1 MQVTQLYTLINNVTK
16 EILGET
22 AVVNEDLSN
31 VVDIGKAVF
40 DATSVDNYVKKL
52 VNHIGK
58 VVFQNRAYAGG
69 VPSVL
74 MDSWEF
80 GSVLQKVSMSL
91 PEATENESWK
101 LVDGQE
107 YKQDVFTA
115 PEIEAKFY
123 NSKVTFEIP
132 MSFTE
137 LQVKESFSSREQL
150 NGFVSMIT
158 TGVEN
163 SMTVKLDALIMR
175 AINNMTGET
184 LVNGIGSGTA
194 GAKVLDFTKTSGKAV
209 NLLKLYNDQ
218 AATADKVTYATALT
232 NYHFIKFATYTIGIY
247 ADRMTKISKLFN
259 IGAKERFT
267 PADMRRCVLLSDFA
281 KAAVTYLQADIQ
293 SPDMVALPAHDPV
306 PYWQGSGTDYALG
319 SIGIIDVKTASGETV
334 KVPAEGAGASKK
346 KNAAIIG
353 VMFDRDA
360 VGVSNL
366 DRRTTTAYNAK
377 AEFYN
382 NWYKMDAGYYN
393 DLNENFVVFF
403 IGETSAIA

>member
-31 VVDIGKAVF
+31 VVDIGKSIF
-40 DATSVDNYVKKL
+40 DQTSVDNYVKKL

-58 VVFQNRAYAGG
+58 VIFQDRVYAGG

-115 PEIEAKFY
+115 PKVEAKFF

-158 TGVEN
+158 TSVEN

-184 LVNGIGSGTA
+184 LVAGIGSGAA
-194 GAKVLDFTKTSGKAV
+194 GAKTLDFTKTSGRAV
-209 NLLKLYNDQ
+209 NLLALYNAQ
-218 AATADKVTYATALT
+218 ADAADKVTVANALT
-232 NYHFIKFATYTIGIY
+232 NYKFIKFATYTLGIY
-247 ADRMTKISKLFN
+247 ADRMSKISKLFN
-259 IGAKERFT
+259 VGGKERFT

-293 SPDMVALPAHDPV
+293 SPEMVALPQHDAV
-306 PYWQGSGTDYALG
+306 PYWQGSGTDYAL
-319 SIGIIDVKTASGETV
+319 SSTGIIDIKTASGEIV
-334 KVPAEGAGASKK
+334 KVPAEGSETGNT
-346 KNAAIIG
+346 NAAILG

-360 VGVSNL
+360 VGVANL

-403 IGETSAIA
+403 IGETLA

>member
-16 EILGET
+16 EILGDT
-22 AVVNEDLSN
+22 AVVKEDLSN
-31 VVDIGKAVF
+31 VVDIGKSIF
-40 DATSVDNYVKKL
+40 DQTSVDNYVKKL

-74 MDSWEF
+74 MDAWEF
-80 GSVLQKVSMSL
+80 GSVLQKVSMAL

-101 LVDGQE
+101 LVDGQQ

-115 PEIEAKFY
+115 PKVEAKFY

-184 LVNGIGSGTA
+184 LVAGIGSGTV
-194 GAKVLDFTKTSGKAV
+194 GAKTLDFSKTSGRAI
-209 NLLKLYNDQ
+209 NLLKLYNEQ
-218 AATADKVTYATALT
+218 AATADKVTVANALT
-232 NYHFIKFATYTIGIY
+232 NYNFIKFATYTMGIV
-247 ADRMTKISKLFN
+247 ADRMSKISKLFN
-259 IGAKERFT
+259 VGSKERFT
-267 PADMRRCVLLSDFA
+267 PADMRRCVLLSDFS

-293 SPDMVALPAHDPV
+293 SPEMVALPAHDPV
-306 PYWQGSGTDYALG
+306 PYWQGSGTDYRL
-319 SIGIIDVKTASGETV
+319 SSTGIIDIKTASGETV
-334 KVPAEGAGASKK
+334 KVPAEGVGAGK
-346 KNAAIIG
+346 KNAAILG

-360 VGVSNL
+360 VGVANL

-403 IGETSAIA
+403 IGETLA

>member
-1 MQVTQLYTLINNVTK
+1 MKVTQLYTLINNVTK

-58 VVFQNRAYAGG
+58 VIFQDRVYAGG

-91 PEATENESWK
+91 PEATENDSWN

-115 PEIEAKFY
+115 PKVEAKFF

-158 TGVEN
+158 TSVEN

-175 AINNMTGET
+175 AINNMTAET
-184 LVNGIGSGTA
+184 LVAGIGSGVA
-194 GAKVLDFTKTSGKAV
+194 GAKTMNFSMTSGRAI
-209 NLLKLYNDQ
+209 NLLKLYNEQ
-218 AATADKVTYATALT
+218 AAAADKATVANALT
-232 NYHFIKFATYTIGIY
+232 NYKFIKFATYTMGIV
-247 ADRMTKISKLFN
+247 ADRMSKISKLFN
-259 IGAKERFT
+259 VGGKECFT

-293 SPDMVALPAHDPV
+293 SPEMVALPAHDAV
-306 PYWQGSGTDYALG
+306 PYWQGSGTDYRL
-319 SIGIIDVKTASGETV
+319 SSTGIIDVKTASGETV
-334 KVPAEGAGASKK
+334 KVPAEGAGAGK
-346 KNAAIIG
+346 KNAAILG

-360 VGVSNL
+360 VGVANL

-403 IGETSAIA
+403 IGE

>member
-16 EILGET
+16 EILGDT
-22 AVVNEDLSN
+22 AVVKEDLSN
-31 VVDIGKAVF
+31 VVDIGKSIF
-40 DATSVDNYVKKL
+40 DQTSVDNYVKKL

-74 MDSWEF
+74 MDAWEF
-80 GSVLQKVSMSL
+80 GSVLQKVSMAL

-101 LVDGQE
+101 LVDGQQ

-115 PEIEAKFY
+115 PKVEAKFF

-184 LVNGIGSGTA
+184 LVAGIGSGTA
-194 GAKVLDFTKTSGKAV
+194 GAKTLDFSKTSGRAI

-218 AATADKVTYATALT
+218 AATADKVTVANALT
-232 NYHFIKFATYTIGIY
+232 NYKFIKFATYTMGIV
-247 ADRMTKISKLFN
+247 ADRMSKISKLFN
-259 IGAKERFT
+259 VGGKERFT
-267 PADMRRCVLLSDFA
+267 PADMRRCVLLSDFS

-293 SPDMVALPAHDPV
+293 SPEMVALPAHDPV
-306 PYWQGSGTDYALG
+306 PYWQGSGTDYQL
-319 SIGIIDVKTASGETV
+319 SSTGIIDIKTASGENV
-334 KVPAEGAGASKK
+334 KVPAEGAGAGK
-346 KNAAIIG
+346 KNAAILG

-360 VGVSNL
+360 VGVANL

-403 IGETSAIA
+403 IGETLA

>member
-1 MQVTQLYTLINNVTK
+1 MTK
-16 EILGET
+16 EILGDT

-58 VVFQNRAYAGG
+58 VIFQDRVYAGG

-80 GSVLQKVSMSL
+80 GSVLQKVSMAL

-115 PEIEAKFY
+115 PKVEAKFFD
-123 NSKVTFEIP
+123 SKVTFEIP

-184 LVNGIGSGTA
+184 LVAGIGSGAA
-194 GAKVLDFTKTSGKAV
+194 GAKTLDFSKTSGRAI

-218 AATADKVTYATALT
+218 AAAADKVTVANALT
-232 NYHFIKFATYTIGIY
+232 NYKFIKFATYTMGIV
-247 ADRMTKISKLFN
+247 ADRMSKISKLFN
-259 IGAKERFT
+259 VGGKERFT
-267 PADMRRCVLLSDFA
+267 PSDMLRCVLLSDFS
-281 KAAVTYLQADIQ
+281 KAAVTFLQADIQ
-293 SPDMVALPAHDPV
+293 SPEMVALPKHDPV
-306 PYWQGSGTDYALG
+306 PYWQGSGTDYALS
-319 SIGIIDVKTASGETV
+319 SIGIIDIKTAGGETV
-334 KVPAEGAGASKK
+334 KVPAEGAGTGK
-346 KNAAIIG
+346 KNAAILG

-360 VGVSNL
+360 VGVANL

-403 IGETSAIA
+403 IGETLA

>member
-1 MQVTQLYTLINNVTK
+1 MQVTQLFTLINNVTK
-16 EILGET
+16 EILGDT
-22 AVVNEDLSN
+22 AVVKEDLSN
-31 VVDIGKAVF
+31 VVDIGKSIF
-40 DATSVDNYVKKL
+40 DQTSVDNYVKKL
-52 VNHIGK
+52 VNQIGK

-74 MDSWEF
+74 MDAWEF
-80 GSVLQKVSMSL
+80 GSVLQKVSMAL

-101 LVDGQE
+101 LVNGQQ

-115 PEIEAKFY
+115 PKVEAKFY

-184 LVNGIGSGTA
+184 LVAGIGSGAA
-194 GAKVLDFTKTSGKAV
+194 GAKTLDFSKTSGRAI
-209 NLLKLYNDQ
+209 NLLKLYNEQ
-218 AATADKVTYATALT
+218 AATDDKVTVANALT
-232 NYHFIKFATYTIGIY
+232 NYKFIKFATYTMGIV
-247 ADRMTKISKLFN
+247 ADRMSKISKLFN
-259 IGAKERFT
+259 VGGKERFT
-267 PADMRRCVLLSDFA
+267 PADMRRCVLLSDFS

-293 SPDMVALPAHDPV
+293 SPEMVALPAHDPV
-306 PYWQGSGTDYALG
+306 PYWQGSGADYAL
-319 SIGIIDVKTASGETV
+319 SSTGIIDIKTASGENV
-334 KVPAEGAGASKK
+334 KVPAEGAGAGK
-346 KNAAIIG
+346 KNAAILG

-403 IGETSAIA
+403 IGETLA

>member
-16 EILGET
+16 EILGDT
-22 AVVNEDLSN
+22 AVVREDLSN
-31 VVDIGKAVF
+31 VVDIGKSIF
-40 DATSVDNYVKKL
+40 DQTSVDNYVKKL

-74 MDSWEF
+74 MDAWEF
-80 GSVLQKVSMSL
+80 GSVLQKVSMAL
-91 PEATENESWK
+91 PVATENESWK

-115 PEIEAKFY
+115 PKVEAKFY

-184 LVNGIGSGTA
+184 LVAGIGSGTA
-194 GAKVLDFTKTSGKAV
+194 GAKTLDFSKTSGRAI
-209 NLLKLYNDQ
+209 NLLKLYNEQ
-218 AATADKVTYATALT
+218 AATADKVTVATALT
-232 NYHFIKFATYTIGIY
+232 NYNFIKFATYTMGIV
-247 ADRMTKISKLFN
+247 ADRMSKISKLFN
-259 IGAKERFT
+259 VGGKERFT
-267 PADMRRCVLLSDFA
+267 PADMRRCVLLSDFS

-293 SPDMVALPAHDPV
+293 SPEMVALPAHDPV
-306 PYWQGSGTDYALG
+306 PYWQGSGTDYAL
-319 SIGIIDVKTASGETV
+319 SSTGIIDIKTASGENV
-334 KVPAEGAGASKK
+334 KVPAEGAGAGK
-346 KNAAIIG
+346 KNAAILG

-360 VGVSNL
+360 VGVANL
-366 DRRTTTAYNAK
+366 ERRTTTAYNAK

-403 IGETSAIA
+403 IGETLA

>member
-1 MQVTQLYTLINNVTK
+1 MKVTQLYTLINNVTK

-58 VVFQNRAYAGG
+58 VIFQDRVYAGG

-91 PEATENESWK
+91 PEATENESWN

-115 PEIEAKFY
+115 PKIEAKFY

-175 AINNMTGET
+175 AINNMTAET
-184 LVNGIGSGTA
+184 LVAGIGSGAA
-194 GAKVLDFTKTSGKAV
+194 GAKTLDFSLTSGRAV
-209 NLLKLYNDQ
+209 NLLKLYNEQ
-218 AATADKVTYATALT
+218 AAAADKVTVANALT
-232 NYHFIKFATYTIGIY
+232 NPGFIKFATYTLGIY
-247 ADRMTKISKLFN
+247 ADRMSKVSKLFN
-259 IGAKERFT
+259 VGGKERFT

-293 SPDMVALPAHDPV
+293 SPEMVALPAHDAV
-306 PYWQGSGTDYALG
+306 PYWQGSGTDYLL
-319 SIGIIDVKTASGETV
+319 SSTGIIDVKTASGETV
-334 KVPAEGAGASKK
+334 KVPAEGVASGDS
-346 KNAAIIG
+346 NAAIIG

-360 VGVSNL
+360 VGVANL

-403 IGETSAIA
+403 IGETLA

>member
-1 MQVTQLYTLINNVTK
+1 MKVTQLYALINNVTK

-31 VVDIGKAVF
+31 VVDIGKSIF
-40 DATSVDNYVKKL
+40 DQTSVDNYVKKL

-74 MDSWEF
+74 MDAWEF
-80 GSVLQKVSMSL
+80 GSVLQKVSMAL
-91 PEATENESWK
+91 PEATENESWN
-101 LVDGQE
+101 LVNGQE

-115 PEIEAKFY
+115 PKVEAKFY

-150 NGFVSMIT
+150 NGFISMIT

-184 LVNGIGSGTA
+184 LVAGIGSGTV
-194 GAKVLDFTKTSGKAV
+194 GAKTLDFNKTSGRTI
-209 NLLKLYNDQ
+209 NLLKLYNDR
-218 AATADKVTYATALT
+218 AATADKVTVATALT
-232 NYHFIKFATYTIGIY
+232 NYNFIKFATYTIGIV
-247 ADRMTKISKLFN
+247 ADRMSKISKLFN
-259 IGAKERFT
+259 VGGKERFT
-267 PADMRRCVLLSDFA
+267 PADMRRCVLLSDFS

-293 SPDMVALPAHDPV
+293 SPEMVALPQHDAV
-306 PYWQGSGTDYALG
+306 PYWQGSGIDYTL
-319 SIGIIDVKTASGETV
+319 SSTGIIDIKTASGETV
-334 KVPAEGAGASKK
+334 KVPAEGAGTGK
-346 KNAAIIG
+346 KNAAILG

-360 VGVSNL
+360 VGVANL

-393 DLNENFVVFF
+393 DLNENFIVFF
-403 IGETSAIA
+403 IGETLA

>member
-16 EILGET
+16 EILGDT
-22 AVVNEDLSN
+22 AVVKEDLSN
-31 VVDIGKAVF
+31 VVDIGKSIF
-40 DATSVDNYVKKL
+40 DQTSVDNYVKKL

-74 MDSWEF
+74 MDAWEF
-80 GSVLQKVSMSL
+80 GSVLQKVSMAL

-101 LVDGQE
+101 LEDGHE

-115 PEIEAKFY
+115 PKVEAKFY

-158 TGVEN
+158 IGVEN

-184 LVNGIGSGTA
+184 LVAGIGSGTA
-194 GAKVLDFTKTSGKAV
+194 GAKTLDFSKTSGRAI

-218 AATADKVTYATALT
+218 AAAADKVTVANALT
-232 NYHFIKFATYTIGIY
+232 NYKFIKFATYTMGIV
-247 ADRMTKISKLFN
+247 ADRMSKISKLFN
-259 IGAKERFT
+259 VGGKERFT
-267 PADMRRCVLLSDFA
+267 PADMRRCVLLSDFS

-293 SPDMVALPAHDPV
+293 SPEMVALPAHDPV
-306 PYWQGSGTDYALG
+306 PYWQGSGTDYQL
-319 SIGIIDVKTASGETV
+319 SSTGIIDIKTASGENV
-334 KVPAEGAGASKK
+334 KVPAEGAGAGK
-346 KNAAIIG
+346 KNAAILG

-360 VGVSNL
+360 VGVANL

-403 IGETSAIA
+403 IGETLA

>member
-58 VVFQNRAYAGG
+58 VVFVNRAYAGG

-80 GSVLQKVSMSL
+80 GSVLQKVSMVL
-91 PEATENESWK
+91 PDATENESWK
-101 LVDGQE
+101 LVNGQE

-115 PEIEAKFY
+115 PTIEAKFF

-137 LQVKESFSSREQL
+137 IQVKESFSSREQL
-150 NGFVSMIT
+150 NGFISMIT
-158 TGVEN
+158 TSVEN

-175 AINNMTGET
+175 AINNMTAET
-184 LVNGIGSGTA
+184 LVNGIGSGAA
-194 GAKVLDFTKTSGKAV
+194 GSKTLDFTKTSGKAV
-209 NLLKLYNDQ
+209 NLLALYNAQ
-218 AATADKVTYATALT
+218 APASEKVTYATALT
-232 NYHFIKFATYTIGIY
+232 SYHFIKFATYTMGIY
-247 ADRMTKISKLFN
+247 ADRMSKISKLFN
-259 IGAKERFT
+259 IGGKERFT
-267 PADMRRCVLLSDFA
+267 PADMRRCVLLSDFS

-306 PYWQGSGTDYALG
+306 PYWQGSGTDYGLS

-334 KVPAEGAGASKK
+334 KVPAQGAGASK

-403 IGETSAIA
+403 IGETTAA

>member
-1 MQVTQLYTLINNVTK
+1 MKVTQLYTLINNVTQ

-31 VVDIGKAVF
+31 VVDVGKAIF
-40 DATSVDNYVKKL
+40 DQTSVDNYVKKL

-58 VVFQNRAYAGG
+58 VIFVDRVYAGG

-115 PEIEAKFY
+115 PKVEAKFF

-184 LVNGIGSGTA
+184 LVAGIGSGVA
-194 GAKVLDFTKTSGKAV
+194 GSKTLDFTQTSATAV

-218 AATADKVTYATALT
+218 AATADKVTVANALT
-232 NYHFIKFATYTIGIY
+232 NYNFIKFATYTMGIY
-247 ADRMTKISKLFN
+247 ADRMSKISKLFN
-259 IGAKERFT
+259 VGGKERFT
-267 PADMRRCVLLSDFA
+267 PADMRRCVLLSDFS
-281 KAAVTYLQADIQ
+281 KAAVTFLQADIQ
-293 SPDMVALPAHDPV
+293 SPEMVALPQHDAV
-306 PYWQGSGTDYALG
+306 PYWQGSGTDYAL
-319 SIGIIDVKTASGETV
+319 SSTGIIDIKTASGEIV
-334 KVPAEGAGASKK
+334 KVPAEGTASGNT
-346 KNAAIIG
+346 NAAILG

-360 VGVSNL
+360 VGVANL

-403 IGETSAIA
+403 IGETLA

>member
-1 MQVTQLYTLINNVTK
+1 MQVTQLYALINSVTK
-16 EILGET
+16 EILGAT
-22 AVVNEDLSN
+22 AVVNEDLTN
-31 VVDIGKAVF
+31 VVDIGKAIF
-40 DATSVDNYVKKL
+40 NQTSVDNYVKKL

-58 VVFQNRAYAGG
+58 VIFVNRAYAGG

-115 PEIEAKFY
+115 PKIEAKFF

-150 NGFVSMIT
+150 NGFISMIT

-184 LVNGIGSGTA
+184 LVAGIGSGAA
-194 GAKVLDFTKTSGKAV
+194 GSVVLDFSKTSGRAV

-218 AATADKVTYATALT
+218 AATADKVTVATAMT
-232 NYHFIKFATYTIGIY
+232 NTKFIQFATYTIGVY
-247 ADRMTKISKLFN
+247 ADRMSKVSALFN
-259 IGAKERFT
+259 VGGKERFT

-281 KAAVTYLQADIQ
+281 KASITVLQADIQ
-293 SPDMVALPAHDPV
+293 SPEMVSLPAHDAV
-306 PYWQGSGTDYALG
+306 PYWQGSGLDYGLG
-319 SIGIIDVKTASGETV
+319 SIGKIDIKTAGGETV
-334 KVPAEGAGASKK
+334 KVPFEGAGAGK
-346 KNAAIIG
+346 KNAAILG
-353 VMFDRDA
+353 AMFDRDA

-393 DLNENFVVFF
+393 DLNENFIVFF
-403 IGETSAIA
+403 IGETLA

>member
-31 VVDIGKAVF
+31 VVDIGKSIF
-40 DATSVDNYVKKL
+40 DQTSVDNYVKKL

-58 VVFQNRAYAGG
+58 VIFQDRVYAGG

-115 PEIEAKFY
+115 PKVEAKFF

-158 TGVEN
+158 TSVEN

-184 LVNGIGSGTA
+184 LVAGIGSGDA
-194 GAKVLDFTKTSGKAV
+194 GAKTLDFTKTSGRAV
-209 NLLKLYNDQ
+209 NLLALYNAQ
-218 AATADKVTYATALT
+218 ADAADEVTVANALT
-232 NYHFIKFATYTIGIY
+232 NYKFIKFATYTLGIY
-247 ADRMTKISKLFN
+247 ADRMSKISKLFN
-259 IGAKERFT
+259 VGGKERFT

-293 SPDMVALPAHDPV
+293 SPEMVALPQHDAV
-306 PYWQGSGTDYALG
+306 PYWQGSGTDYAL
-319 SIGIIDVKTASGETV
+319 SSTGIIDIKTASGENV
-334 KVPAEGAGASKK
+334 KVPAEGAGAGK
-346 KNAAIIG
+346 KNAAILG

-360 VGVSNL
+360 VGVANL

-403 IGETSAIA
+403 IGETLA

>member
-1 MQVTQLYTLINNVTK
+1 MKVTQLYTLVNAVTK

-31 VVDIGKAVF
+31 VVDIGKSIF
-40 DATSVDNYVKKL
+40 DQTSVDNYVKKL

-58 VVFQNRAYAGG
+58 VIFVDRVYSGG

-80 GSVLQKVSMSL
+80 GSVLQKVSMSM
-91 PEATENESWK
+91 PEATENESWN

-115 PEIEAKFY
+115 PKVEAKFF

-158 TGVEN
+158 TSVEN

-175 AINNMTGET
+175 AINNMAGET
-184 LVNGIGSGTA
+184 LVAGIGSGAA
-194 GAKVLDFTKTSGKAV
+194 GSKVLDFTKTSATAV
-209 NLLKLYNDQ
+209 NLLALYN
-218 AATADKVTYATALT
+218 ATAETANKVTAANALT
-232 NYHFIKFATYTIGIY
+232 NYHFIKFATYTMGIY
-247 ADRMTKISKLFN
+247 ADRMSKVSKLFN
-259 IGAKERFT
+259 VGGKERFT
-267 PADMRRCVLLSDFA
+267 PADMRRTVLLSDFS
-281 KAAVTYLQADIQ
+281 KAAVTFLQADIQ
-293 SPDMVALPAHDPV
+293 SPELVALPQHDAV
-306 PYWQGSGTDYALG
+306 PYWQGSGTDYALT
-319 SIGIIDVKTASGETV
+319 STGIIDIKTASGDTV
-334 KVPAEGAGASKK
+334 KVPET
-346 KNAAIIG
+346 AAIIG

-360 VGVSNL
+360 VGVANL
-366 DRRTTTAYNAK
+366 ERRTTTAYNAK

-403 IGETSAIA
+403 IGEAGE

>member
-16 EILGET
+16 EILGDT
-22 AVVNEDLSN
+22 AVVKEDLSN
-31 VVDIGKAVF
+31 VVDIGKSIF
-40 DATSVDNYVKKL
+40 DQTSVDNYVKKL

-74 MDSWEF
+74 MDAWEF
-80 GSVLQKVSMSL
+80 GSVLQKVSMAL

-101 LVDGQE
+101 LVDGRE

-115 PEIEAKFY
+115 PKVEAKFY

-184 LVNGIGSGTA
+184 LVAGIGSGTA
-194 GAKVLDFTKTSGKAV
+194 GAKTLDFSKTSGRAI

-218 AATADKVTYATALT
+218 AAAADKATVANALT
-232 NYHFIKFATYTIGIY
+232 NYKFIKFATYTMGIV
-247 ADRMTKISKLFN
+247 ADRMSKISKLFN
-259 IGAKERFT
+259 VGGKERFT
-267 PADMRRCVLLSDFA
+267 PADMRRCVLLSDFS

-293 SPDMVALPAHDPV
+293 SPEMVALPAHDPV
-306 PYWQGSGTDYALG
+306 PYWQGSGTDYML
-319 SIGIIDVKTASGETV
+319 SSTGIIDIKTASGENV
-334 KVPAEGAGASKK
+334 KVPAEGTGAGK
-346 KNAAIIG
+346 KNAAILG

-360 VGVSNL
+360 VGVANL

-403 IGETSAIA
+403 IGETLA

>member
-1 MQVTQLYTLINNVTK
+1 MKVTQLFTLINNVTQ

-22 AVVNEDLSN
+22 AIVNEDLSN
-31 VVDIGKAVF
+31 VVDIGKAIF
-40 DATSVDNYVKKL
+40 DQTSVDNYVKKL

-58 VVFQNRAYAGG
+58 VVFVNRAYAGG

-80 GSVLQKVSMSL
+80 GSVLQKVSMAM
-91 PEATENESWK
+91 PDATENESWK

-115 PEIEAKFY
+115 PKIEAKFF

-132 MSFTE
+132 MSFTD

-150 NGFVSMIT
+150 NGFISMIT

-184 LVNGIGSGTA
+184 LASGIGSGSP
-194 GAKVLDFTKTSGKAV
+194 GSVVLDFSKTSGRAV

-218 AATADKVTYATALT
+218 AASGDKVTVSTAMT
-232 NYHFIKFATYTIGIY
+232 NTKFIKFATYTLGVY
-247 ADRMTKISKLFN
+247 ADRMSKVSALFN
-259 IGAKERFT
+259 VGGKERFT

-281 KAAVTYLQADIQ
+281 KAAVSFLQADIQ
-293 SPDMVALPAHDPV
+293 SPEMVSLPAHDAV
-306 PYWQGSGTDYALG
+306 PYRQGSGADYGLN
-319 SIGIIDVKTASGETV
+319 SIGKIDIKTAGGAVV
-334 KVPAEGAGASKK
+334 KVPFEGAGTGK
-346 KNAAIIG
+346 KNAAILG

-393 DLNENFVVFF
+393 DLNENFIVFF
-403 IGETSAIA
+403 IGETLA

>member
-1 MQVTQLYTLINNVTK
+1 MKVTQLHTLINNVTK

-31 VVDIGKAVF
+31 VVDIGKSIF
-40 DATSVDNYVKKL
+40 DQTSVDNYVKKL
-52 VNHIGK
+52 INHIGK

-74 MDSWEF
+74 MDAWEF
-80 GSVLQKVSMSL
+80 GSVLQKVSMAL
-91 PEATENESWK
+91 PEATENESWN

-115 PEIEAKFY
+115 PKVEAKFY

-184 LVNGIGSGTA
+184 LVAGIGSGTA
-194 GAKVLDFTKTSGKAV
+194 GAKTLDFSKTSGRAI

-218 AATADKVTYATALT
+218 AVTADKVNVATALT
-232 NYHFIKFATYTIGIY
+232 NYKFIKFATYTMGIV
-247 ADRMTKISKLFN
+247 ADRMSKISRLFN
-259 IGAKERFT
+259 VGGKERFT

-293 SPDMVALPAHDPV
+293 SPEMVALPQHDAI
-306 PYWQGSGTDYALG
+306 PYWQGSGTDYAL
-319 SIGIIDVKTASGETV
+319 SSTGIIDIKTASGETV
-334 KVPAEGAGASKK
+334 KVPAEGVGAGK
-346 KNAAIIG
+346 KNAAILG

-360 VGVSNL
+360 VGVANL

-403 IGETSAIA
+403 IGETLA